1 MHRLS
6 RQEIETLVAVTLA
19 TAPHLVK
26 SKLRSKLTTDKDW
39 ARGELAKLI
48 AAQFDNDSSMVVVTE
63 MLRAMPYD
71 RPGKWG
77 IDEPVPAT
85 VPEPPLG
92 PGVMP

>member
-6 RQEIETLVAVTLA
+6 RAQLETMIAVTLA
-19 TAPHLVK
+19 TAPPLVK

-48 AAQFDNDSSMVVVTE
+48 AAHLDNDSSMVVVTE
-63 MLRAMPYD
+63 MLRILPYD

-77 IDEPVPAT
+77 VDEPMPASL
-85 VPEPPLG
+85 PE
-92 PGVMP
+92 